1 MPSKK
6 GLARPAAPID
16 IFTLQPDPELAGDT
30 TDAEAPAAAAPAPR
44 PAPARPARQAP
55 RAKKVGQTKAKKKAQ
70 EPASPASETRI
81 KTSIE
86 LSEETLE
93 LIQQIK
99 LQHRRAYGKH
109 YPLWQIVEDAI
120 RQLAE
125 REEKGKR

>member
-16 IFTLQPDPELAGDT
+16 IFTLQPDPELAGET
-30 TDAEAPAAAAPAPR
+30 TDTETTATAAPAPR
-44 PAPARPARQAP
+44 RAPARPTRQAP
-55 RAKKVGQTKAKKKAQ
+55 RAKKAGQVKAKKKAQ
-70 EPASPASETRI
+70 EPASASGTRI

-99 LQHRRAYGKH
+99 LQHRRTYGRH

-120 RQLAE
+120 RQFAE
-125 REEKGKR
+125 QETRRPR